1 MTDPDPYSERR
12 ILGHYIA
19 GLYLHSAEG
28 VSSEGVFFVCDEMGS
43 IPPEVLARV
52 HAEGRAVP
60 SLAACG
66 RHDVE

>member
-1 MTDPDPYSERR
+1 MTDPDPYGERR

-19 GLYLHSAEG
+19 GLYLQTEDG
-28 VSSEGVFFVCDEMGS
+28 VTSDGVFFVCEEMGS
-43 IPPEVLARV
+43 IPFEVLARV
-52 HAEGRAVP
+52 HAEGRAHP